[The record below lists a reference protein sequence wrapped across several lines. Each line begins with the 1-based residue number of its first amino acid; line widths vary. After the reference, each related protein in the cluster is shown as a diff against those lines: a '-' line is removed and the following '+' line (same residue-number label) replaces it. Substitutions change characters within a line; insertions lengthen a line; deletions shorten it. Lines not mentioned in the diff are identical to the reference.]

1 MAVEV
6 NVKGQPIETK
16 PAAGLSVNA
25 IIGYGVAL
33 TFALWPSLASRIPTD
48 LQLQLPVVLGTILG
62 ALAAYRAPHTHRPDL
77 EPVLPPA
84 QPVAPTPT
92 PVAPGSATADVIGN
106 QR

>member
-1 MAVEV
+1 MEV
-6 NVKGQPIETK
+6 KVKGQPIEVK
-16 PAAGLSVNA
+16 PAAGLSTNA
-25 IIGYGVAL
+25 IIGYGLAL
-33 TFALWPSLASRIPTD
+33 MFALWPSLASRIPQD
-48 LQLQLPVVLGTILG
+48 LQLQLPVVIGTLIG

-84 QPVAPTPT
+84 QPVAPTPI